1 MVGRRDGREVEG
13 REERGRREVGGR
25 RGKDDNPF
33 RHTSQH
39 SLPSAVLGLAQW

>member
-1 MVGRRDGREVEG
+1 MARRRDGREVGG
-13 REERGRREVGGR
+13 REREVGGR